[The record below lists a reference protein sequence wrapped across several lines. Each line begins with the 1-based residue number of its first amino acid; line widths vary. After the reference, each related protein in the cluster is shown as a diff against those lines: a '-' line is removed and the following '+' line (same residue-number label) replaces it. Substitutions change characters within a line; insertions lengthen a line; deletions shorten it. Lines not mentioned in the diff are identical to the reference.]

1 MKQRIISLMLA
12 AAFVAAAPAQAQR
25 ASLGDRVASLEQQLL
40 NTQANTD
47 MLNQLQ
53 QLRSQ
58 LTEMQGT
65 IEQLQHENEQLKQ
78 LNRAQFLDLDGRL
91 ERLEGGATAA
101 PVAPTAAAPAA
112 APVPA
117 PAAVAERAPTVR
129 GDAGAMAATHD
140 ERTTYNVA
148 FDALKAGRYADA
160 TQYFLSFLELYPAG
174 VYAPNALYWLGES
187 HYAAGQYGQARTQF
201 EQLLAQYP
209 THDKAAGALL
219 KVGLSQNAA
228 GDVEAAQQTLQQVG
242 QRYPGSD
249 AAGIARDRLR
259 SLQLGQHSLR

>member
-12 AAFVAAAPAQAQR
+12 AAFMAAAPAQAQR

-40 NTQANTD
+40 NSQANTD

-58 LTEMQGT
+58 LTEMQST

-78 LNRAQFLDLDGRL
+78 VNRAQFLDLDGRL
-91 ERLEGGATAA
+91 ERLEGGGNTDPAA
-101 PVAPTAAAPAA
+101 SPTAAAPAA
-112 APVPA
+112 VPA
-117 PAAVAERAPTVR
+117 PVIAERAPTVH
-129 GDAGAMAATHD
+129 GDGGAMAATHD
-140 ERTTYNVA
+140 ERTSYNVA
-148 FDALKAGRYADA
+148 FEALKAGRFADA
-160 TQYFLSFLELYPAG
+160 TQYFLSFLELYPSG

-187 HYAAGQYGQARTQF
+187 HYAAGDFAQARTQF
-201 EQLLAQYP
+201 EQLLGQYP

-219 KVGLSQNAA
+219 KVGFSQQAA
-228 GDVEAAQQTLQQVG
+228 GDLTAAQQTLEQVG

-249 AAGIARDRLR
+249 AAALARDRLR
-259 SLQLGQHSLR
+259 ALQLGQHSLR

>member
-12 AAFVAAAPAQAQR
+12 AAFMAAAPAQAQR

-78 LNRAQFLDLDGRL
+78 LNRAQFLDLDGRV
-91 ERLEGGATAA
+91 ERLEGGAGTAPA
-101 PVAPTAAAPAA
+101 APTAAAPAA
-112 APVPA
+112 APA
-117 PAAVAERAPTVR
+117 SAVAERAPTVR

-228 GDVEAAQQTLQQVG
+228 GDVQSAQQTLQQVG

-259 SLQLGQHSLR
+259 TLQLGQHSVR

>member
-12 AAFVAAAPAQAQR
+12 AAFTAAAPAQAQR

-58 LTEMQGT
+58 LTEMQGA

-91 ERLEGGATAA
+91 ERIEGGGNAVPAA
-101 PVAPTAAAPAA
+101 APTAAAPAA
-112 APVPA
+112 APVA
-117 PAAVAERAPTVR
+117 SERAPTVR
-129 GDAGAMAATHD
+129 GDAGAMAATRD
-140 ERTTYNVA
+140 ERTAYNVA
-148 FDALKAGRYADA
+148 FDALKAGRHADA
-160 TQYFLSFLELYPAG
+160 TEYFLSFLELYPGG

-187 HYAAGQYGQARTQF
+187 HYVAGQYGPAREQF
-201 EQLLAQYP
+201 EKLLQQYP

-219 KVGLSQNAA
+219 KIGLSQQAA
-228 GDVEAAQQTLQQVG
+228 GDLAAAETTLGQVG

-249 AAGIARDRLR
+249 AAAIARDRLR
-259 SLQLGQHSLR
+259 SLQLGQHGLR

>member
-12 AAFVAAAPAQAQR
+12 AAFMAAAPAQAQR
-25 ASLGDRVASLEQQLL
+25 ASLADRVTSLEQHVL
-40 NTQANTD
+40 NSQANTD

-58 LTEMQGT
+58 LTEMQSA

-91 ERLEGGATAA
+91 ERIEGAGNPVPAA
-101 PVAPTAAAPAA
+101 APTAAAAATAPPA
-112 APVPA
+112 V
-117 PAAVAERAPTVR
+117 VAERAPTVR
-129 GDAGAMAATHD
+129 GDAGALAATQD
-140 ERTTYNVA
+140 ERTSYNVA

-187 HYAAGQYGQARTQF
+187 HYAAGQYVQARQQF
-201 EQLLAQYP
+201 EHLLSQYP

-219 KVGLSQNAA
+219 KVGLSLQAA
-228 GDVEAAQQTLQQVG
+228 GDRVAAEQTLQQVG

-249 AAGIARDRLR
+249 AAGIARERLR
-259 SLQLGQHSLR
+259 SLQLGQHTLR

>member
-12 AAFVAAAPAQAQR
+12 AAFMAAAPAQAQR

-58 LTEMQGT
+58 LTEMQGA

-91 ERLEGGATAA
+91 ERIEGGGSTVPAA
-101 PVAPTAAAPAA
+101 APTAAAPAA
-112 APVPA
+112 APVA
-117 PAAVAERAPTVR
+117 SERAPTVR
-129 GDAGAMAATHD
+129 GDAGAMAATRD
-140 ERTTYNVA
+140 ERTAYNVA
-148 FDALKAGRYADA
+148 FDALKAGRHADA
-160 TQYFLSFLELYPAG
+160 SEYFLSFLELYPSG

-187 HYAAGQYGQARTQF
+187 HYVAGQYGPAREQF
-201 EQLLAQYP
+201 EKLLLQYP

-219 KVGLSQNAA
+219 KIGLSQQAA
-228 GDVEAAQQTLQQVG
+228 GDLAAAETTLGQVG

-249 AAGIARDRLR
+249 AAVIARDRLR

>member
-1 MKQRIISLMLA
+1 MKQRIFSLMLA
-12 AAFVAAAPAQAQR
+12 AAVMAAAPAQAQR

-53 QLRSQ
+53 QLRAQ

-91 ERLEGGATAA
+91 ERIEGGGNTVPAT
-101 PVAPTAAAPAA
+101 APTAAAPAA
-112 APVPA
+112 AP
-117 PAAVAERAPTVR
+117 AASERAPTVR
-129 GDAGAMAATHD
+129 GDAGAMAATRD
-140 ERTTYNVA
+140 ERTAYNVA
-148 FDALKAGRYADA
+148 FDALKAGRHADA
-160 TQYFLSFLELYPAG
+160 TQYFLSFLELYPSG

-187 HYAAGQYGQARTQF
+187 HYVAGQYGPAREQF
-201 EQLLAQYP
+201 EKLLQQYP

-219 KVGLSQNAA
+219 KIGLSQQAA
-228 GDVEAAQQTLQQVG
+228 GDLAAAESTLGQVG
-242 QRYPGSD
+242 LRYPGSD
-249 AAGIARDRLR
+249 AAAIARDRLR

>member
-12 AAFVAAAPAQAQR
+12 AAFMAAAPAQAQR
-25 ASLGDRVASLEQQLL
+25 ASLGDRVTSLEQQLL

-53 QLRSQ
+53 QLRAQ

-91 ERLEGGATAA
+91 ERIENSGNATPAT
-101 PVAPTAAAPAA
+101 APTAAAPAA
-112 APVPA
+112 AP
-117 PAAVAERAPTVR
+117 AATERAPTVR
-129 GDAGAMAATHD
+129 GDAGAMAATRD
-140 ERTTYNVA
+140 ERTAYNVA
-148 FDALKAGRYADA
+148 FDALKAGRHADA
-160 TQYFLSFLELYPAG
+160 TQYFLSFLELYPSG

-187 HYAAGQYGQARTQF
+187 HYVAGQYGPAREQF
-201 EQLLAQYP
+201 EKLLQQYP

-219 KVGLSQNAA
+219 KIGLSQQAA
-228 GDVEAAQQTLQQVG
+228 GDLAAAETTLGQVG

-249 AAGIARDRLR
+249 AAAIARDRLR

>member
-25 ASLGDRVASLEQQLL
+25 ASLGDRVASLEQQVF
-40 NTQANTD
+40 NSQANMD

-53 QLRSQ
+53 QLRVQ
-58 LTEMQGT
+58 LTEMQAT

-78 LNRAQFLDLDGRL
+78 INRSQFLDLDGRL
-91 ERLEGGATAA
+91 ERIENGAGPAPEAPLPAA
-101 PVAPTAAAPAA
+101 PVAAAA
-112 APVPA
+112 VP
-117 PAAVAERAPTVR
+117 ERAPTVR
-129 GDAGAMAATHD
+129 GDAGALAATHD
-140 ERTTYNVA
+140 ERTSYNVA

-187 HYAAGQYGQARTQF
+187 HYATGQYAQARTQF
-201 EQLLAQYP
+201 EQLLGQYP

-219 KVGLSQNAA
+219 KIGLSQHAA
-228 GDVEAAQQTLQQVG
+228 GDAVAAEQTLQQVG

-259 SLQLGQHSLR
+259 SWQIGQHRLP